1 MSSMQST
8 LHQCLVVII
17 LKIYTILS
25 ILSLL
30 SYSLVHAK
38 FFMCIK
44 TDKNDINLFYGHCVA
59 IVTAGCFKWV
69 STGLEDDLF
78 IKVLLKSFYRQ
89 IYGKYIA

>member
-1 MSSMQST
+1 
-8 LHQCLVVII
+8 
-17 LKIYTILS
+17 
-25 ILSLL
+25 
-30 SYSLVHAK
+30 
-38 FFMCIK
+38 MCIK
-44 TDKNDINLFYGHCVA
+44 TDKDDINLFYGHCVA